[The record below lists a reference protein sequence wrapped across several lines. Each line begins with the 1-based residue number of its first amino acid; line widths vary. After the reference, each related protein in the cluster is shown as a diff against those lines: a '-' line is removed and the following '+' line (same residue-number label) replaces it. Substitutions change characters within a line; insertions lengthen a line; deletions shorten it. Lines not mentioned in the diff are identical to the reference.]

1 MLDLKD
7 KKILVTGA
15 GGVGVGAGVCQSLEQ
30 FGATII
36 INEISIEKAESAA
49 KRYAKAI
56 PVAADIGDIGQ
67 VASMFETIKAEV
79 GVIDGLVN
87 NAGVGLSK
95 QAHLASEQEF
105 NKLYDIDIKGVWQVS
120 KLFVNQLLEAQ
131 KPGNIVNISSVNA
144 LATMSRYAIYASAK
158 AAVEGLTMG
167 MAVELGVH
175 KIRVNAIGPGLVQA
189 EQNYDL
195 VKTWSDDP
203 ENWLREFPFD
213 QQAIPEDIQPIE
225 CGHVVAF
232 LLSDLSS
239 AVTGQTLYVDKGTTS
254 LVFNRSFTGDDH

>member
-1 MLDLKD
+1 MIDLNN

-15 GGVGVGAGVCQSLEQ
+15 GGVGVGAGVCQALEQ
-30 FGATII
+30 FGANII
-36 INEISIEKAESAA
+36 LNEISLEKANAA
-49 KRYAKAI
+49 ANNYKNAI
-56 PVAADIGDIGQ
+56 PIAADIGDSVQ
-67 VASMFETIKAEV
+67 VAGMFEQIKQEV

-105 NKLYDIDIKGVWQVS
+105 NRLYNIDIKGVWQVS
-120 KLFVNQLLEAQ
+120 KLFVNQLLEANR
-131 KPGNIVNISSVNA
+131 PGSIVNISSVNA

-167 MAVELGVH
+167 MAVELGSH
-175 KIRVNAIGPGLVQA
+175 NIRVNAIGPGLVQA
-189 EQNYDL
+189 EQNVDL

-203 ENWLREFPFD
+203 EKWLKDFPLD
-213 QQAIPEDIQPIE
+213 QQAILEDIKPIE
-225 CGHVVAF
+225 CGNAVAF

-239 AVTGQTLYVDKGTTS
+239 AITGQTLYVDKGTTS
-254 LVFNRSFTGDDH
+254 LIFNRKFTERE